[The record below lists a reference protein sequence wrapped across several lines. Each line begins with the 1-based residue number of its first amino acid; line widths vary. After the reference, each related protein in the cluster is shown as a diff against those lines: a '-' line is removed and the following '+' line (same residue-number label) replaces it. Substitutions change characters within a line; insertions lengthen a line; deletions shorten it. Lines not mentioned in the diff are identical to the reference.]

1 MACAVTAGYTLDCKD
16 AVGGLKNIY
25 FANGL
30 PSAATITSTTASG
43 ISSVSGVSFYKYELM
58 PQAADSFTEE
68 ITATPANGTVFYT
81 QTVVTNFAKMSQTSR
96 NKWYTLAQARLL
108 TIIEKKDGTF
118 WLLGQVN
125 GLEVSA
131 GSHTSGAAMGDF
143 NGVQLTLTGMESV
156 PAQALTSSTAF
167 TVAS

>member
-25 FANGL
+25 FADNNIVN
-30 PSAATITSTTASG
+30 ATFT
-43 ISSVSGVSFYKYELM
+43 SSVSGGISEITGLFFYRYELM

-68 ITATPANGTVFYT
+68 ITSTPANGTVFYT
-81 QTVVTNFAKMSQTSR
+81 QTVVANFAKMSQEQR
-96 NKWYTLAQARLL
+96 NKWYTIAQARLL

-118 WLLGQVN
+118 WLLGETN

-143 NGVQLTLTGMESV
+143 NGVQLTLTGMEPQ
-156 PAQALTSSTAF
+156 PAQIVLPGAF
-167 TVAS
+167 QIQ

>member
-1 MACAVTAGYTLDCKD
+1 MACAVTSGYTLDCKD

-30 PSAATITSTTASG
+30 VSAATITS
-43 ISSVSGVSFYKYELM
+43 SVSGGISLVSGVQFYKYELM

-68 ITATPANGTVFYT
+68 ITSAPANGTIFYT
-81 QTVVTNFAKMSQTSR
+81 QTLVANFAKMSQAQR
-96 NKWYTLAQARLL
+96 AKWLVIAQARLL

-125 GLEVSA
+125 GMEVSA

-143 NGVQLTLTGMESV
+143 NGVQLTLTGMEAL
-156 PAQALTSSTAF
+156 PAQALVSSTAF

>member
-1 MACAVTAGYTLDCKD
+1 MPCAVTAGYTLDCKD

-30 PSAATITSTTASG
+30 PSAATITSTTVSG
-43 ISSVSGVSFYKYELM
+43 ISNVSGVSFYKYELM

-68 ITATPANGTVFYT
+68 ITATPANGNVFYT
-81 QTVVTNFAKMSQTSR
+81 QTVVANFAKMSQADR
-96 NKWYTLAQARLL
+96 NRWYTLAQARVL

-143 NGVQLTLTGMESV
+143 NGTQITLTGMEAT
-156 PAQALTSSTAF
+156 PAQILTSTSAF
-167 TVAS
+167 TKL